1 MARMGAACIASAG
14 AGMLR
19 GSAVSMTVYPIIPDF
34 KTYPETGRSL
44 RYTSGEIGLAG
55 HWIKYLLHFGFL
67 YKAKANPLWQVI
79 PE

>member
-1 MARMGAACIASAG
+1 MARMGAACVVSAG
-14 AGMLR
+14 FGLTKGA
-19 GSAVSMTVYPIIPDF
+19 AATMTVSPIVQDWTKYPQW
-34 KTYPETGRSL
+34 GRDIKN
-44 RYTSGEIGLAG
+44 TVGEPGLAG